1 MRSLALVVVAALPLQ
16 ACGSSSSEPAEP
28 STSLTVTARSGV
40 GAKPIVRTLIC
51 DPPGGTLVDPARA
64 CERLASLHDPF
75 AETPPDTACTE
86 LYGGPESATVTG
98 TFDGSAIS
106 TTFARRD
113 GCEVA
118 RWARHA
124 FLFPPGLGSSGPT

>member
-16 ACGSSSSEPAEP
+16 ACGSSSSEPAGP
-28 STSLTVTARSGV
+28 PTSLTITARSGP
-40 GAKPIVRTLIC
+40 GAKPIVRTLTC
-51 DPPGGTLVDPARA
+51 DPPGGTVANSQRA
-64 CERLASLHDPF
+64 CERLAALEDAF